1 MAKWQYTKGLHDLGN
16 GCFAYLQPDGSWG
29 WSNAGLIAD
38 HDQTLLVDTLFDL
51 KLTREMLDRM
61 RAAVP
66 AAKSIGRLV
75 NTHSNG
81 DHTFGNQLV
90 KDAEIIASRAC
101 AEEMKERPAEEL
113 AAMQRNWRQLGEA
126 GAFLHEVMG
135 SKFKW
140 DDVTNTLPTRVFDD
154 ELKLKVGD
162 KEVVL
167 KTVGPAHTRGDVLV
181 HVPKDR
187 TVFTGDILFVEGHP
201 VLWAGPVDNWVAA
214 CDQIIAWDVETVV
227 PGHGPIT
234 DKKGV
239 QAMKD
244 YLLYIKAEARRR
256 YDAGM
261 PVFQAARDIALD
273 RFAGWGDPERMVVN
287 VASLYREFGAKQE
300 LGIMELFAEM
310 GRFHAEREGEGR
322 ARPRSS
328 ARTLT
333 TAGSA
338 LPPVAQGVDQRHQP
352 QARRREIVFDAQR
365 IARPRRAADH
375 ARPFELA
382 QLQRQHAMRQ
392 RGVVAPEVA
401 EALGAVLQIVEQQ
414 GRPATAQ
421 QAHGL
426 FDWAARDDIFH
437 RQSWLQNCA

>member
-16 GCFAYLQPDGSWG
+16 GCFAYLQPDGGWG
-29 WSNAGLIAD
+29 WSNAGLVAD
-38 HDQTLLVDTLFDL
+38 RDQTLLVDTLFDL
-51 KLTREMLDRM
+51 MLTREMLDRM

-154 ELKLKVGD
+154 KLKLKVGD
-162 KEVVL
+162 KDVVL

-181 HVPKDR
+181 HVAGDR

-214 CDQIIAWDVETVV
+214 CDQILAWDVETVV

-273 RFAGWGDPERMVVN
+273 RFAGWGDAERMVVN
-287 VASLYREFGAKQE
+287 VASLYREFGSKQE
-300 LGIMELFAEM
+300 LGVMELFGEM
-310 GRFHAEREGEGR
+310 GRFHAELK
-322 ARPRSS
+322 AK
-328 ARTLT
+328 
-333 TAGSA
+333 AGHGHA
-338 LPPVAQGVDQRHQP
+338 HRH
-352 QARRREIVFDAQR
+352 
-365 IARPRRAADH
+365 
-375 ARPFELA
+375 
-382 QLQRQHAMRQ
+382 
-392 RGVVAPEVA
+392 
-401 EALGAVLQIVEQQ
+401 
-414 GRPATAQ
+414 
-421 QAHGL
+421 AH
-426 FDWAARDDIFH
+426 
-437 RQSWLQNCA
+437 

>member
-1 MAKWQYTKGLHDLGN
+1 MSRWQYTKGLHDLGN

-29 WSNAGLIAD
+29 WSNAGLVTD

-51 KLTREMLDRM
+51 KLTAEMLGQM

-75 NTHSNG
+75 NTHANG

-90 KDAEIIASRAC
+90 ASAEIIGSRAC
-101 AEEMKERPAEEL
+101 AEEMIERPASHL
-113 AAMQRNWRQLGEA
+113 AEWQRNWRRLGDA

-140 DDVTNTLPTRVFDD
+140 DDVVNTPPTRLFDD
-154 ELKLKVGD
+154 ALQLKVGD
-162 KEVVL
+162 KDVL
-167 KTVGPAHTRGDVLV
+167 LKVVGPAHTRGDVLV

-214 CDQIIAWDVETVV
+214 CDRILAWEVETVV

-234 DKKGV
+234 DRTGV

-256 YDAGM
+256 FDAGM
-261 PVFQAARDIALD
+261 PVAAAARDIALG

-287 VASLYREFGAKQE
+287 VASLYREFGAAE
-300 LGIMELFAEM
+300 SPDVMELFAEM
-310 GRFHAEREGEGR
+310 GRLHAE
-322 ARPRSS
+322 
-328 ARTLT
+328 L
-333 TAGSA
+333 
-338 LPPVAQGVDQRHQP
+338 RHK
-352 QARRREIVFDAQR
+352 
-365 IARPRRAADH
+365 
-375 ARPFELA
+375 
-382 QLQRQHAMRQ
+382 
-392 RGVVAPEVA
+392 
-401 EALGAVLQIVEQQ
+401 
-414 GRPATAQ
+414 
-421 QAHGL
+421 AHGHAPG
-426 FDWAARDDIFH
+426 AAGPAH
-437 RQSWLQNCA
+437 

>member
-1 MAKWQYTKGLHDLGN
+1 MGKWRYTKGLHDLGN
-16 GCFAYLQPDGSWG
+16 NCFAWLQPDGSWG
-29 WSNAGLIAD
+29 WSNAGLLAD

-51 KLTREMLDRM
+51 KLTGEMLAAM

-66 AAKSIGRLV
+66 AARSIGRLV

-90 KDAEIIASRAC
+90 AGAEIIASRAC
-101 AEEMKERPAEEL
+101 AEEMNERPAEEL

-126 GAFLHEVMG
+126 GAFLHQAMG

-140 DDVTNTLPTRVFDD
+140 DDVRNTLPTRVFDG
-154 ELKLKVGD
+154 ELGLKVGD
-162 KEVVL
+162 KDVVL
-167 KTVGPAHTRGDVLV
+167 KVVGPAHTRGDLLV

-214 CDQIIAWDVETVV
+214 CDQILAWDVETVV

-256 YDAGM
+256 YDCGM

-273 RFAGWGDPERMVVN
+273 RFAGWGDAERMVVN
-287 VASLYREFGAKQE
+287 VASLYREFGAKEQ
-300 LGIMELFAEM
+300 LGVMELFGEM
-310 GRFHAEREGEGR
+310 GRMHAELK
-322 ARPRSS
+322 A
-328 ARTLT
+328 A
-333 TAGSA
+333 AAHA
-338 LPPVAQGVDQRHQP
+338 LPG
-352 QARRREIVFDAQR
+352 
-365 IARPRRAADH
+365 
-375 ARPFELA
+375 
-382 QLQRQHAMRQ
+382 
-392 RGVVAPEVA
+392 
-401 EALGAVLQIVEQQ
+401 
-414 GRPATAQ
+414 
-421 QAHGL
+421 
-426 FDWAARDDIFH
+426 
-437 RQSWLQNCA
+437 

>member
-1 MAKWQYTKGLHDLGN
+1 MAKWQYSKGVHDLGN

-29 WSNAGLIAD
+29 WSNAGLIVD
-38 HDQTLLVDTLFDL
+38 RDQTLLVDTLFDL
-51 KLTREMLDRM
+51 RLTREMLDQM

-66 AAKSIGRLV
+66 AARSIGRLV

-101 AEEMKERPAEEL
+101 AEEMSERPAEEL

-135 SKFKW
+135 SKFRW
-140 DDVTNTLPTRVFDD
+140 DDVQTTLPTRVFDD

-162 KEVVL
+162 KDVVL
-167 KTVGPAHTRGDVLV
+167 KTVGPAHTRGDALV

-227 PGHGPIT
+227 PGHGPVT

-287 VASLYREFGAKQE
+287 VASLYREFGSRQE

-310 GRFHAEREGEGR
+310 GRFH
-322 ARPRSS
+322 S
-328 ARTLT
+328 
-333 TAGSA
+333 
-338 LPPVAQGVDQRHQP
+338 QHK
-352 QARRREIVFDAQR
+352 
-365 IARPRRAADH
+365 H
-375 ARPFELA
+375 A
-382 QLQRQHAMRQ
+382 H
-392 RGVVAPEVA
+392 
-401 EALGAVLQIVEQQ
+401 
-414 GRPATAQ
+414 
-421 QAHGL
+421 
-426 FDWAARDDIFH
+426 
-437 RQSWLQNCA
+437 

>member
-1 MAKWQYTKGLHDLGN
+1 MANWQYSKGLHDLGN

-29 WSNAGLIAD
+29 WSNAGLIVD
-38 HDQTLLVDTLFDL
+38 RDQTLLVDTLFDL
-51 KLTREMLDRM
+51 RLTREMLDQM

-66 AAKSIGRLV
+66 AARSIGRLV

-90 KDAEIIASRAC
+90 NDAEIIASRAC
-101 AEEMKERPAEEL
+101 AEEMSERPAEEL

-126 GAFLHEVMG
+126 GAFLHEVMA
-135 SKFKW
+135 SKFRW
-140 DDVTNTLPTRVFDD
+140 DDVRTTLPTRVFDD

-162 KEVVL
+162 KDVVL

-227 PGHGPIT
+227 PGHGPLT

-287 VASLYREFGAKQE
+287 VASLYREFGSRQE

-310 GRFHAEREGEGR
+310 GRFHSE
-322 ARPRSS
+322 
-328 ARTLT
+328 
-333 TAGSA
+333 
-338 LPPVAQGVDQRHQP
+338 HK
-352 QARRREIVFDAQR
+352 
-365 IARPRRAADH
+365 H
-375 ARPFELA
+375 A
-382 QLQRQHAMRQ
+382 H
-392 RGVVAPEVA
+392 
-401 EALGAVLQIVEQQ
+401 
-414 GRPATAQ
+414 
-421 QAHGL
+421 
-426 FDWAARDDIFH
+426 
-437 RQSWLQNCA
+437 

>member
-1 MAKWQYTKGLHDLGN
+1 MPWQYTKGLHDLGN

-38 HDQTLLVDTLFDL
+38 RDQTLLVDTLFDL

-66 AAKSIGRLV
+66 AAQSIGRLV

-90 KDAEIIASRAC
+90 KESEIIASRAC
-101 AEEMKERPAEEL
+101 AEEMKEPPAGDL
-113 AAMQRNWRQLGEA
+113 AALQRNWRQLGEA

-135 SKFKW
+135 SKFRW
-140 DDVTNTLPTRVFDD
+140 DDVKNTLPTRVFDD
-154 ELKLKVGD
+154 ELKLTVGNKD
-162 KEVVL
+162 VML

-273 RFAGWGDPERMVVN
+273 RFAGWGDAERMVVN
-287 VASLYREFGAKQE
+287 VASLYREFGSRQE

-310 GRFHAEREGEGR
+310 GRFHKEHMH
-322 ARPRSS
+322 
-328 ARTLT
+328 
-333 TAGSA
+333 
-338 LPPVAQGVDQRHQP
+338 VH
-352 QARRREIVFDAQR
+352 
-365 IARPRRAADH
+365 
-375 ARPFELA
+375 
-382 QLQRQHAMRQ
+382 
-392 RGVVAPEVA
+392 
-401 EALGAVLQIVEQQ
+401 
-414 GRPATAQ
+414 
-421 QAHGL
+421 
-426 FDWAARDDIFH
+426 
-437 RQSWLQNCA
+437 